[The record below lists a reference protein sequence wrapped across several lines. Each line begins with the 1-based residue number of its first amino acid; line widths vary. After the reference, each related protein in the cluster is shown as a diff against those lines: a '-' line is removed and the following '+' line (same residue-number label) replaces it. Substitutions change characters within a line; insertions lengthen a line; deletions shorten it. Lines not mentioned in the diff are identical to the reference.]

1 MATQAT
7 LRQRVLDKLYSNS
20 HQSRPAYQR
29 INDTGGIS
37 DTDESLI
44 VDDGG
49 SITAGDVIEFED
61 GEQARVSAVSTNT
74 LTIPQRGFNGTTA
87 ASHADDEFIKIN
99 PVYTLQ
105 QVDDALNYVMRDLQ
119 AQGIYIMRAGTDI
132 TLVAGQ
138 YEYELTETDFD
149 PQHGVLSVFYQED
162 VSLDTVGLPFK
173 NIFDPTS
180 SLHTT
185 SGLGVRL
192 AAWGDNAAGD
202 TLEVIYAAKVDALA
216 ETDDEPLLEGLLVL
230 GATGQLLVSKE
241 GPRLHDPG
249 RYTDRTVQ
257 PGQHVRDGSFFLGQ
271 YQRQAWRYKAH
282 LRAREKTLPGARYRK
297 ARKFRR

>member
-20 HQSRPAYQR
+20 HQSRPALQR
-29 INDTGGIS
+29 LDGAVADGT
-37 DTDESLI
+37 TESI
-44 VDDGG
+44 TVDDGDPI
-49 SITAGDVIEFED
+49 SPGDVIEFED
-61 GEQARVSAVSTNT
+61 GEQAHVVSVATNT
-74 LTIPQRGFNGTTA
+74 LTVYRGVNDTTA
-87 ASHADDEFIKIN
+87 ASKGDNELVKIN
-99 PVYTLQ
+99 PVYTLK

-185 SGLGVRL
+185 SGLGIRL
-192 AAWGDNAAGD
+192 ATWGDNAAGD
-202 TLEVIYAAKVDALA
+202 TLEVIYAAPVDALA
-216 ETDDEPLLEGLLVL
+216 DTDDEPLLEDLLVM
-230 GATGQLLVSKE
+230 GATGRLLVSKE

-271 YQRQAWRYKAH
+271 YQRMAWRYKAH